1 MISAPNFADGDPR
14 RIRDCQR
21 ALLRDLNDL
30 IDRAVASG
38 WKRGE
43 VLVAIDDLIDAE
55 TAETGE
61 LLKIMLGYLE
71 SPIPDAA

>member
-1 MISAPNFADGDPR
+1 MISAPNFADSDPR

-21 ALLRDLNDL
+21 AMLRDLNDL

-71 SPIPDAA
+71 SPISDAA